1 MTGHR
6 SRTYRLRLSEEGTDL
21 FLAQHHRL
29 ARMARSFIPYGA
41 TLGVAVML
49 MEKVETHALVAEL
62 AMPSL
67 KRLAGKCEHFVGATA
82 ALNSATGAILNRLEG
97 SDLISVR
104 PSAGTLHN
112 LAIALMESCEDSEL
126 AKAWQRMQAGIEK
139 NSRIE
144 RKI

>member
-29 ARMARSFIPYGA
+29 ARIARGFIPYGA

-49 MEKVETHALVAEL
+49 MEKVETDELVAEL
-62 AMPSL
+62 TMPSL

-82 ALNSATGAILNRLEG
+82 AINDATGAIVNRLAE
-97 SDLISVR
+97 SDLIGVR
-104 PSAGTLHN
+104 PSVGALHN
-112 LAIALMESCEDSEL
+112 LAIMLMESSEDHEL
-126 AKAWQRMQAGIEK
+126 AKAWQRVQAGIAK
-139 NSRIE
+139 
-144 RKI
+144 K

>member
-29 ARMARSFIPYGA
+29 ARIARSFIPYGA
-41 TLGVAVML
+41 TLGVAVIL
-49 MEKVETHALVAEL
+49 MEKVETDALVAEL

-67 KRLAGKCEHFVGATA
+67 KHLAGKCEHFVGATA
-82 ALNSATGAILNRLEG
+82 ALNSATGAILNRLEE
-97 SDLISVR
+97 SDLVGVR
-104 PSAGTLHN
+104 PSAGALHV
-112 LAIALMESCEDSEL
+112 LAIALMASCEDSEL
-126 AKAWQRMQAGIEK
+126 AKAWQRMHAGIEK

>member
-29 ARMARSFIPYGA
+29 ARIARSFIPYGA

-49 MEKVETHALVAEL
+49 MEKVETDALVAEL

-67 KRLAGKCEHFVGATA
+67 KRLVGKCEHFVGATA
-82 ALNSATGAILNRLEG
+82 ALNGATDSILNRLEE
-97 SDLISVR
+97 SDLIGVR
-104 PSAGTLHN
+104 PSVGALHN
-112 LAIALMESCEDSEL
+112 LAIALMESCEEQEL
-126 AKAWQRMQAGIEK
+126 AKAWQRVQAAIAK
-139 NSRIE
+139 
-144 RKI
+144 K